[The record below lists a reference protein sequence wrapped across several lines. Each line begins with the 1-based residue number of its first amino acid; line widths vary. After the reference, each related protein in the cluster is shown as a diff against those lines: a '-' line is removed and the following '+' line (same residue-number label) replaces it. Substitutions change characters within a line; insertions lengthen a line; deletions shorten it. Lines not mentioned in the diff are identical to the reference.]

1 MINTVLF
8 PVAGLG
14 TRLLPAT
21 KSTPKELLPI
31 FDTPAIQFAI
41 NEAIEAGAQRLV
53 FITHPEKDSI
63 LKYLARDSDGIASL
77 REKGKNALAD
87 TLNATGV
94 PDGTEIALVLQTERL
109 GLGHAIM
116 LGANHVLD
124 GPVGVI
130 LPDDV
135 ILGAS
140 CLAEMAQGYSGGHMI
155 AAMEVPEDEVSKYGI
170 FSPIGERMGRM
181 QRADAIIEKPDPS
194 EAPSRLAAVGRY
206 ILDPSIFR
214 TLKKIPK
221 GAGGEYQLTDAI
233 AQSADIVG
241 LTAYHFTGTRFDT
254 GNHEG
259 LLLAAQER
267 YRLLNL

>member
-1 MINTVLF
+1 MIKTVLF
-8 PVAGLG
+8 PVAGQG

-21 KSTPKELLPI
+21 KSIPKELLPI
-31 FDTPAIQFAI
+31 YDTPAIQFGI
-41 NEAIEAGAQRLV
+41 NEAIEAGAERLV
-53 FITHPEKDSI
+53 FITHPEKNSI
-63 LKYLARDSDGIASL
+63 LKYLAHDIDAIETL
-77 REKGKNALAD
+77 RRKGKTALAD
-87 TLNATGV
+87 TLDATGV
-94 PDGTEIALVLQTERL
+94 PAGIEVALVLQTERL

-140 CLAEMAQGYSGGHMI
+140 CLSEMAQGYSGGHMI
-155 AAMEVPEDEVSKYGI
+155 AAMEVPEDEVSKYGV
-170 FSPIGERMGRM
+170 FDPMGERMGRM
-181 QRADAIIEKPDPS
+181 QRSSSIVEKPSPE

-214 TLKKIPK
+214 VLKKIPK

-233 AQSADIVG
+233 AQSAEVVG

-259 LLLAAQER
+259 LLQAAQER
-267 YRLLNL
+267 RRLLQD